1 MTTDRALEEVD
12 AELLGSDVDRLAR
25 LRTAGG
31 APMNRGHLC
40 APGHDPEL
48 FTRVLE
54 ADVVTPD
61 LEDFG
66 TS

>member
-1 MTTDRALEEVD
+1 V
-12 AELLGSDVDRLAR
+12 
-25 LRTAGG
+25 RT
-31 APMNRGHLC
+31 R
-40 APGHDPEL
+40 HDPEL
-48 FTRVLE
+48 LTRVLE

>member
-1 MTTDRALEEVD
+1 
-12 AELLGSDVDRLAR
+12 
-25 LRTAGG
+25 
-31 APMNRGHLC
+31 MNRGHLC

-48 FTRVLE
+48 LTRVLE